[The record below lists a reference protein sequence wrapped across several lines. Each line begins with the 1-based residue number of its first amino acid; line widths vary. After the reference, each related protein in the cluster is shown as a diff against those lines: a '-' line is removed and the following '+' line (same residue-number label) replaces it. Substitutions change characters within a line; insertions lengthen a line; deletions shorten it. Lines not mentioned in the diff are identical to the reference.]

1 MLPALYPLPLM
12 TVRRH
17 VPRRLTD
24 PVAHHGEGPVWDVDS
39 QRLLWVDMLAGRVM
53 ITELSGQTRAVAI
66 PDPVAAFLRPS
77 GGVSSGR
84 VGSGGDWVV
93 AAESSL
99 WTINIDDVSAAP
111 RKVLDLGLP
120 AGMRCNDGATR
131 YDGSLVIGVM
141 AYNKDP
147 GSGHVLTVT
156 PDGGRHV
163 SLAGTTIANGQQW
176 LDELTVIFIDSTVP
190 KIRRFSVNKAEQ
202 WINPVTVVDI
212 PAGGGNPDGLC
223 IDIEGGVWAAMWD
236 GSAVHRWDSQGLL
249 TDTVELPV
257 PRPTSAALGGADFR
271 TLFITTSAEEL
282 DRSAHPQAGSVFTV
296 GVEIPGLPVLAWRSL

>member
-1 MLPALYPLPLM
+1 M

-99 WTINIDDVSAAP
+99 WTINIDDVNIHSVVM
-111 RKVLDLGLP
+111 RKSICLYFPNL
-120 AGMRCNDGATR
+120 
-131 YDGSLVIGVM
+131 
-141 AYNKDP
+141 
-147 GSGHVLTVT
+147 
-156 PDGGRHV
+156 
-163 SLAGTTIANGQQW
+163 W
-176 LDELTVIFIDSTVP
+176 L
-190 KIRRFSVNKAEQ
+190 
-202 WINPVTVVDI
+202 
-212 PAGGGNPDGLC
+212 
-223 IDIEGGVWAAMWD
+223 
-236 GSAVHRWDSQGLL
+236 
-249 TDTVELPV
+249 
-257 PRPTSAALGGADFR
+257 
-271 TLFITTSAEEL
+271 LFA
-282 DRSAHPQAGSVFTV
+282 
-296 GVEIPGLPVLAWRSL
+296 